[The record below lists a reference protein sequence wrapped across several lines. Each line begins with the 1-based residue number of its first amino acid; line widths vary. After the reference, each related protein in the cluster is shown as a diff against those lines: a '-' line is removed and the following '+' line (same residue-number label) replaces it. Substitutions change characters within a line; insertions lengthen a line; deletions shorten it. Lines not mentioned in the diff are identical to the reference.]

1 MKSFNTITVFI
12 IVILVSIFACKKE
25 ETELVTSTPTI
36 NSLINTTDQFFED
49 NLAGAIQSHTVD
61 VSGWTSIPGNKGTLI
76 WLNYGSFVDEDGNAV
91 NGFIDIELIEALDNK
106 DMLMLNRPTVTNNG
120 ELLISGGI
128 IYISA
133 TQNGNQLQIGDP
145 LQTDMPDVMGGNTSS
160 PLSIWNGDTTTNGD
174 FVWVEDTTNN
184 TLTLLP
190 NQGGYSFE
198 MDTIGWTNLDVLAD
212 LGQGVTN
219 NVSVV
224 LPSSFN
230 GANSAV
236 MMYFTSLNSFM
247 SISDGNLDGTFTP
260 DAYYTIPIG
269 ATPKFVVISMV
280 NNNWSYYVS
289 APQPITD
296 LTNFT
301 VPALIPAT
309 DEQDMQTAIL
319 DTLDKI

>member
-1 MKSFNTITVFI
+1 MKNFKTITVFI
-12 IVILVSIFACKKE
+12 TVILFSVFGCKKE
-25 ETELVTSTPTI
+25 ETELITSTQTI
-36 NSLINTTDQFFED
+36 NSIINPTDQFFED

-61 VSGWTSIPGNKGTLI
+61 VSGWTSITGNKGTLI

-128 IYISA
+128 IYINA
-133 TQNGNQLQIGDP
+133 TQNGNQLQIGEP
-145 LQTDMPDVMGGNTSS
+145 LQTNMPEFMAGNTSS

-174 FVWVEDTTNN
+174 FVWVEDTNN
-184 TLTLLP
+184 TLWP
-190 NQGGYSFE
+190 DSGGYYFE

-219 NVSVV
+219 NVSLV

-236 MMYFTSLNSFM
+236 MMYFTSMNSFM

-260 DAYYTIPIG
+260 GAYYTIPIG
-269 ATPKFVVISMV
+269 ATPKFVVISMI

-289 APQPITD
+289 TNISITD
-296 LTNFT
+296 PTNFT
-301 VPALIPAT
+301 VPALIPAA

-319 DTLDKI
+319 NAL

>member
-12 IVILVSIFACKKE
+12 TVISVTIFACKKE
-25 ETELVTSTPTI
+25 ETELATSTPTI
-36 NSLINTTDQFFED
+36 NSLINPTDKFFED
-49 NLAGAIQSHTVD
+49 NLSVAVQSHTVD
-61 VSGWTSIPGNKGTLI
+61 VSGWTSILGNKGSLI

-128 IYISA
+128 IYINA

-145 LQTDMPDVMGGNTSS
+145 LQTDMLDVMGGNTSS
-160 PLSIWNGDTTTNGD
+160 PLSIWNGDSTTNGD
-174 FVWVEDTTNN
+174 FVWIEDTTNN

-190 NQGGYSFE
+190 NQVGYSFE

-212 LGQGVTN
+212 LGQGVTS

-236 MMYFTSLNSFM
+236 MMYFTSMNSFM

-260 DAYYTIPIG
+260 GAYYTIPIG
-269 ATPKFVVISMV
+269 ATPKFVVISMI

-289 APQPITD
+289 TNISITD
-296 LTNFT
+296 PTNFT
-301 VPALIPAT
+301 VPALIPAA

-319 DTLDKI
+319 NAL